1 MSSIEYRGGSL
12 HVEQVAVD
20 DIARDVGTPFYCYS
34 ASTIRARYDAYARA
48 FAGVD
53 ATIYYAIKANS
64 NLAVISLLADAGA
77 GVDIVSGGELTRAI
91 RAGVP
96 AERIVFAGVGK
107 TREELAA
114 ALDAGIGQFNIE
126 SEAELGLLAE
136 VAAGLGTTATA
147 GLRVNPD
154 VDAGTHAKIT
164 TGTKENKFGVDIA
177 RAPGLFD
184 RAASMPGVRLN
195 SLSMHIGSQL
205 LDLSPYRSAY
215 LRLRDMTC
223 TLRGAG
229 HRVDHLDLGGGLG
242 IGYDGTGAAALDA
255 YARIVAETVGDLG
268 CRLGFEPGRFLVG
281 EAGLLVTRVLFT
293 KAGADRMFVIA
304 DAAMN
309 DLIRP
314 TLYEASHR
322 VVPVDRADPA
332 ARVRSCDL
340 VGPICESGDYI
351 ARDCML
357 AEPRSGNLLA
367 ILDTGAYGA
376 VMASTYNSRPLVPEV
391 LVDGGRH
398 AVVRRRQA
406 VEEALALERLPDWL
420 SDRPGS
426 TRSTAADDAT
436 PASGAVAG
444 NRG

>member
-1 MSSIEYRGGSL
+1 MSSITYRDGSL

-20 DIARDVGTPFYCYS
+20 DIAREVGTPFYCYS
-34 ASTIRARYDAYARA
+34 AGAIQARYDTFARA
-48 FAGVD
+48 FSGVD
-53 ATIYYAIKANS
+53 ASIYYAVKANS

-77 GVDIVSGGELTRAI
+77 GVDIVSGGELTRAL

-107 TREELAA
+107 TRDELSA
-114 ALDAGIGQFNIE
+114 ALRAGIGQFNVE
-126 SEAELGLLAE
+126 SGPELELLAE
-136 VAAGLGTTATA
+136 VAGGLGVTAYA

-164 TGTKENKFGVDIA
+164 TGTRENKFGVDIA
-177 RAPGLFD
+177 RAPDLFD
-184 RAASMPGVRLN
+184 RAAALSGVRLE

-215 LRLRDMTC
+215 QRLREMTC

-242 IGYDGTGAAALDA
+242 IGYDGNAPAALDA
-255 YARIVAETVGDLG
+255 YARIVSDTVGDLG

-281 EAGLLVTRVLFT
+281 DAGVLVTRVLFT
-293 KAGADRMFVIA
+293 KPGADKWFVIA

-314 TLYEASHR
+314 TLYEARHR
-322 VVPVDRADPA
+322 VVPVTRAGA
-332 ARVRSCDL
+332 AAAVRRCDL

-351 ARDCML
+351 ARDCDL
-357 AEPRSGNLLA
+357 AVPRDGDLLA
-367 ILDTGAYGA
+367 VLDAGAYGA

-391 LVDGGRH
+391 LVRANRF
-398 AVVRRRQA
+398 AVVRRRQT

-420 SDRPGS
+420 ADRQGS
-426 TRSTAADDAT
+426 A
-436 PASGAVAG
+436 
-444 NRG
+444 